1 MLTEFIKVMPPVP
14 EAEIRDII
22 SLLIKTGD
30 KTILSNLIEPVIL
43 LTKVTD
49 ENTTEGYLK

>member
-1 MLTEFIKVMPPVP
+1 MPPVP
-14 EAEIRDII
+14 EAEIKDII

-30 KTILSNLIEPVIL
+30 KAILSNLIEPVIL